1 MDILFGRSQLPVI
14 LSFFACGIASGVISD
29 FFCIKRRYFK
39 ENRTIIF
46 FDDFLFM
53 IINAVIVIFNA
64 YSFNDGN
71 MKWYEI
77 PVMFFGF
84 IIYKKTVSRL
94 FIKAVC
100 HIIGLIIKFVKLIF
114 VPVKITFEFI
124 SREKEKFKFFAYTAR
139 KRRSIAKAGL

>member
-124 SREKEKFKFFAYTAR
+124 SREKEKFKLFAYTAR